1 MTTIRVA
8 ALAAVIAFAAA
19 LAAGCGGESRA
30 DAPRRQR
37 EPNPPSKGFID
48 LPANGATVDTPVR
61 VSGWAVDESGVTGVR
76 IYFDDELMTTAPLVS
91 KRPDVEK
98 TYPQYAVPGAVHGFE
113 AMIDA
118 GSHAGYTVIRAVA
131 IDGKGAQTQ
140 IFNITVKIRE

>member
-1 MTTIRVA
+1 VTTIRIA
-8 ALAAVIAFAAA
+8 ALAGFVA

-30 DAPRRQR
+30 DAPKRQH
-37 EPNPPSKGFID
+37 EPNPQSKGFID
-48 LPANGATVDTPVR
+48 IPANGATVDTPVR

-76 IYFDDELMTTAPLVS
+76 IYFDDELMVTAPLVS

-98 TYPQYAVPGAVHGFE
+98 VYRQYAVPGAVHGFE

-140 IFNITVKIRE
+140 VFSVTVKIRE